1 MSWYSVIAPT
11 HIFIYHKNKHQQ
23 FRTGVE
29 VNLPRG
35 TLTHSEEWKNARPMD
50 YFSRVEP
57 DFSGVIRFFER
68 GPEWNVF
75 FLLFEN
81 GSLIGYYTTR
91 GDSPLEKKLQ
101 NVIEGFEVEAREFT
115 ESEMEIARTLNAE
128 HLLPTPLKIS
138 EIMKEQMELTAEIKD
153 FIPDATF
160 LAEIKKARE
169 FRESFNRRRVE
180 EVSPEGME

>member
-1 MSWYSVIAPT
+1 
-11 HIFIYHKNKHQQ
+11 
-23 FRTGVE
+23 

-35 TLTHSEEWKNARPMD
+35 MLKHSEEWKNARPMA

-81 GSLIGYYTTR
+81 GSLIGYYATR

-101 NVIEGFEVEAREFT
+101 TVIEGFEVEARVFT

-138 EIMKEQMELTAEIKD
+138 EILKEKIELTAEIKG
-153 FIPDATF
+153 FIPDAAF

-169 FRESFNRRRVE
+169 FRENFNRRRVE
-180 EVSPEGME
+180 EVSPEGMD